1 MWASAYA
8 RWHYE
13 RKIKPHS
20 EKREQMRQR
29 SRDYIRR
36 RREEERRG
44 TKQQL
49 AQEMELLRQKVEQKS
64 SAYMAGPKPRLYDAI
79 KERDTG
85 LSERRSQS
93 QVRLSSNERGGEKAV
108 SLHSTPDGE
117 TFLPAVQHRAR
128 AAHQTYRGEYRGC

>member
-1 MWASAYA
+1 MRKLTQEQAERDLGKVRASAYA
-8 RWHYE
+8 RRHYE

-49 AQEMELLRQKVEQKS
+49 AQEM
-64 SAYMAGPKPRLYDAI
+64 AKPMSFTL
-79 KERDTG
+79 TM
-85 LSERRSQS
+85 
-93 QVRLSSNERGGEKAV
+93 
-108 SLHSTPDGE
+108 
-117 TFLPAVQHRAR
+117 
-128 AAHQTYRGEYRGC
+128 